1 MRHRFLLFPF
11 MMAAC
16 IFCLTSCRG
25 LTSRESIVSLYLE
38 NAGAFRRASETGDW
52 EALSEING
60 IERIKAEERCI
71 NMLCGG
77 IGFGSGTS
85 YYGIF
90 YSDSDDLLAVN
101 VSLGSLEEL
110 QHQGPGFIYVPPFSE
125 SNKRYYVEPL
135 GNHFF
140 YYEAHY

>member
-1 MRHRFLLFPF
+1 

-60 IERIKAEERCI
+60 IERIEAEERCI

-101 VSLGSLEEL
+101 VSL
-110 QHQGPGFIYVPPFSE
+110 
-125 SNKRYYVEPL
+125 
-135 GNHFF
+135 
-140 YYEAHY
+140 AWC

>member
-1 MRHRFLLFPF
+1 

-25 LTSRESIVSLYLE
+25 LTNRESIVSLYLE

-60 IERIKAEERCI
+60 IERIKAEEQCI

-77 IGFGSGTS
+77 IGFGGFAGLSWD
-85 YYGIF
+85 Y
-90 YSDSDDLLAVN
+90 LLPNHDAIGVAYT
-101 VSLGSLEEL
+101 LHYQRIPLDGYEGYAP
-110 QHQGPGFIYVPPFSE
+110 QHLVTLRFDIANFSFL
-125 SNKRYYVEPL
+125 N
-135 GNHFF
+135 
-140 YYEAHY
+140 